1 MIMATK
7 KSNNQARQSAAN
19 AAAPANPGIDIDGSG
34 RGDLLFGTGR
44 DDIIDGRGG
53 NDLILGLGG
62 DDVISGGGGHDFVLG
77 GAGDDDISG
86 DAGNDFLSGGSG
98 NDVISGGRGRDF
110 VLGGS
115 GDDQISGGRGGD
127 TLNGGDGNDVID
139 GGAGNDRLSGDAG
152 DDFLSGGAGRDTLLG
167 GDGDD
172 ILSGGAGRDTIIGG
186 QGHDTLVYGGS
197 VRDAQVTGDS
207 NQAEVRGAD
216 GRDTLEGVEAIQ
228 FDDGTVYLDGRNNG
242 PMVED
247 QAATISENDIAVIVN
262 VLDGAFDFDGDA
274 ISLLSVDAGDFA
286 GTVSF
291 DAASGEVSLTPG
303 AAYDH
308 LTEGESVEVTLT
320 YTATD
325 GTDTTTGIIAVT
337 ITGIDDEPLITAID
351 LGAQNEDDGFIS
363 VDLLATANGDV
374 IGIEEIQSVASS
386 NPDRT
391 ISWGLDPNNYDAVRL
406 DLNQF
411 TDLQA
416 GETETVTITYVVGDN
431 NGGLTTN
438 TATFVV
444 EGTNDLPTFVDFTL
458 SLGESEPL
466 WVNLLSGVQD
476 VDSDT
481 VIVTDVVAST
491 NNPDRV
497 VTANVNYVDGTVT
510 FPYGQ
515 YEDLAEGET
524 EILTISFN
532 LDDGDGG
539 VVAREL
545 SFTIVGE
552 NDAPN
557 VVPIDMG
564 TESED
569 GGFISVDLMSTASD
583 IDTNDVI
590 GIEEIQS
597 VASSNPD
604 RTISWGLDPNNY
616 DAVRLDL
623 NQFTD
628 LQAGETET
636 VTITYVVG
644 DNNGGLT
651 TNTATFVV
659 EGTNDL
665 PTFVDFTLSLGE
677 SEPLW
682 VNLLS
687 GVQDVDSDTVIV
699 TDVVAST
706 NNPDRVV
713 TANVNYVD
721 GTVTFPY
728 GQYED
733 LAEGETEILTIS
745 FNLDDGDGGVVARE
759 LSFTVIGQNDAPYIE
774 PWNSS
779 LEGTVDENDAVSLFS
794 AGSIMFDDVDAS
806 DQHYGYINNVSLSG
820 EAGNL
825 NPGSL
830 YGLLRLDDYA
840 SGGALG
846 WTFNADSGLFDYLQ
860 EGESVTL
867 TYDVEVTDG
876 REGGQTT
883 VSITIEGTNDL
894 PVFNGYSF
902 SLGESEPLWVN
913 LLASVQDVDSD
924 TLTVSDVVALT
935 NNPDRVVV
943 ANVNYAD
950 GTVTFPYGQYEDLAA
965 GETET
970 LTIRFNVDD
979 GDGGVVPCELNFT
992 VIGQNDAPY
1001 IEPWNS
1007 TLEGTVDENDAPV
1020 LTTGGS
1026 IVFDDVDASDQHYGY
1041 INNIT
1046 QTGTVGDFNIYD
1058 LYGLLRLDDYASGGA
1073 LGWTFNADS
1082 GLFDYLQEGESVTL
1096 TYDVAVSDG
1105 REDGQTTVSITIEGT
1120 NDLPTF
1126 IDFGHEIDESTSLWV
1141 NLLSGVQDVDSDA
1154 VTISD
1159 VVAYTDNPDRVVAL
1173 DVNLAE
1179 GTVRFPYGQYED
1191 LAEGESEILTISY
1204 TIDDGDGGVVPAEMH
1219 FTVIGSN
1226 DAPYIEP
1233 WNSTLEATVDE
1244 NDAPVLTTGGSI
1256 VFDDVDASDQ
1266 HYGYINNV
1274 TQTGT
1279 VGDFNIYDLY
1289 GLLRLDDYASGGA
1302 LGWTFNADS
1311 SLFDYLQ
1318 EGESVTLTY
1327 DVEVTDGREGGQ
1339 TTVSITIEGSNDLP
1353 SFVDFTISFGESEPL
1368 WVNLLASVQDV
1379 DSDTVVVTDVT
1390 AHTDNPDRVVVA
1402 NVDYEAGTVSFPY
1415 GQYEDLAEGETETLT
1430 ISFNLEDSDG
1440 GVLPRE
1446 FNFTII
1452 GQNDAPYFEPWNSS
1466 LDATADTGSAGQL
1479 EASGV
1484 IGIWD
1489 PDASDEH
1496 TGATLSVSLAGD
1508 VGGLTEA
1515 DVLGLLSFD
1524 GSRPDA
1530 SVDWSFASDSTL
1542 FAYLSTGESVTLT
1555 YEVEISDGHDSVTAP
1570 VTITITGENDLPMV
1584 SADIAVATHEDAAPL
1599 LVDLFANA
1607 SDPEGDDMAVTGVVV
1622 TTASGRTVDFSVD
1635 ALTGEMVI
1643 DPAQF
1648 GDLDAG
1654 ELETLTVSY
1663 GIGHADTVIT
1673 GGADSIPTIGNAGRW
1688 FVVDLD
1694 SGQTVQEARG
1704 SGNSAEPFAV
1714 PANGVVFH
1722 FNGNNADYVIGA
1734 TAYVD
1739 GVASVID
1746 PAGFEISGYSGTL
1759 SEDGVWLNFADTISD
1774 AMISWTGTIETVDGP
1789 RQVSFTFDG
1798 LDFTDNQ
1805 TGTST
1810 LDSFSVEVSGP
1821 RTAAIAVIEVEGRDE
1836 GAAMEARV
1844 FSKGEVIDVAKVPV
1858 ADTLTDGDA
1867 GSTDGLVTL
1876 SHEDALTVI
1885 TAADV
1890 ADFAFERVFDVTNF
1904 RGAVQF
1910 ASLTEANE
1918 PAMELD
1924 SVQPAPGQADA
1935 FDLPGL
1941 DAFGLPQDDA
1951 ALTMPLPEVPEGW

>member
-1 MIMATK
+1 MASK

-62 DDVISGGGGHDFVLG
+62 DDVISGGGGNDFVLG
-77 GAGDDDISG
+77 GSGDDEISG

-98 NDVISGGRGRDF
+98 NDVISGGRGSDF

-127 TLNGGDGNDVID
+127 TLIGGDGNDAID
-139 GGAGNDRLSGDAG
+139 GGAGNDLLSGDAG

-167 GDGDD
+167 GAGDD

-207 NQAEVRGAD
+207 NQAQVRGAD
-216 GRDTLEGVEAIQ
+216 GRDTLDGVEAIQ
-228 FDDGTVYLDGRNNG
+228 FDDATVYLDGRNNG

-247 QAATISENDIAVIVN
+247 QAATISENDVAVIVN

-291 DAASGEVSLTPG
+291 HAASGEVSLTPG
-303 AAYDH
+303 AAYDY
-308 LTEGESVEVTLT
+308 LAEGESVEVTLT

-325 GTDTTTGIIAVT
+325 GTDTTTGTIAVT

-363 VDLLATANGDV
+363 VDLLATANGAV
-374 IGIEEIQSVASS
+374 IGIDEIQSVASS

-431 NGGLTTN
+431 QGGLTTN

-497 VTANVNYVDGTVT
+497 VTANVNYADGTVT

-545 SFTIVGE
+545 SFTIIGE
-552 NDAPN
+552 NDAPD
-557 VVPIDMG
+557 VVPINLG
-564 TESED
+564 TQSED

-590 GIEEIQS
+590 GIDEIQS

-604 RTISWGLDPNNY
+604 RTISWGLDPNNH

-687 GVQDVDSDTVIV
+687 SVQDVDSDTVIV

-713 TANVNYVD
+713 TANVNYTD

-745 FNLDDGDGGVVARE
+745 FNLDDGDGGVVPRE
-759 LSFTVIGQNDAPYIE
+759 LS
-774 PWNSS
+774 
-779 LEGTVDENDAVSLFS
+779 
-794 AGSIMFDDVDAS
+794 
-806 DQHYGYINNVSLSG
+806 
-820 EAGNL
+820 
-825 NPGSL
+825 
-830 YGLLRLDDYA
+830 
-840 SGGALG
+840 
-846 WTFNADSGLFDYLQ
+846 
-860 EGESVTL
+860 
-867 TYDVEVTDG
+867 
-876 REGGQTT
+876 
-883 VSITIEGTNDL
+883 
-894 PVFNGYSF
+894 
-902 SLGESEPLWVN
+902 
-913 LLASVQDVDSD
+913 
-924 TLTVSDVVALT
+924 
-935 NNPDRVVV
+935 
-943 ANVNYAD
+943 
-950 GTVTFPYGQYEDLAA
+950 
-965 GETET
+965 
-970 LTIRFNVDD
+970 
-979 GDGGVVPCELNFT
+979 FT

-1020 LTTGGS
+1020 LTT
-1026 IVFDDVDASDQHYGY
+1026 A
-1041 INNIT
+1041 
-1046 QTGTVGDFNIYD
+1046 
-1058 LYGLLRLDDYASGGA
+1058 
-1073 LGWTFNADS
+1073 
-1082 GLFDYLQEGESVTL
+1082 
-1096 TYDVAVSDG
+1096 
-1105 REDGQTTVSITIEGT
+1105 
-1120 NDLPTF
+1120 
-1126 IDFGHEIDESTSLWV
+1126 
-1141 NLLSGVQDVDSDA
+1141 
-1154 VTISD
+1154 
-1159 VVAYTDNPDRVVAL
+1159 
-1173 DVNLAE
+1173 
-1179 GTVRFPYGQYED
+1179 
-1191 LAEGESEILTISY
+1191 
-1204 TIDDGDGGVVPAEMH
+1204 
-1219 FTVIGSN
+1219 
-1226 DAPYIEP
+1226 
-1233 WNSTLEATVDE
+1233 
-1244 NDAPVLTTGGSI
+1244 GSI

-1311 SLFDYLQ
+1311 GLFDYLQ
-1318 EGESVTLTY
+1318 EGESVTLSY

-1379 DSDTVVVTDVT
+1379 DSDTVIVTDVT

-1496 TGATLSVSLAGD
+1496 TGTTLSVSLAGD
-1508 VGGLTEA
+1508 IGGLTEA
-1515 DVLGLLSFD
+1515 DVLDLLSFD

-1530 SVDWSFASDSTL
+1530 SVDWSFAAGSAL
-1542 FAYLSTGESVTLT
+1542 FAHLSGDQSITLT
-1555 YEVEISDGHDSVTAP
+1555 YEVEISDGHDTVMAP
-1570 VTITITGENDLPMV
+1570 VTITVTAQNAAPVAPDRAVSMNEDSFFVNVDLLDGASDADGDSLTVSNVVLETSNPDRSFAYSLDTSGGQFTIYPGNFQDLSEGETETITLTYDVADGQGGVTQRTTTVTVDGINDPVSASGGASLMFGENDASVL
-1584 SADIAVATHEDAAPL
+1584 SDSGTISYSDADANDTHTASISSVGVRGQDAGLAGVDLASLFTLDASDGVLSWSFEADGSVFDYLNDGDTLLLDFQIELSDGLSTSTVQINVMILGATDAA
-1599 LVDLFANA
+1599 A
-1607 SDPEGDDMAVTGVVV
+1607 S
-1622 TTASGRTVDFSVD
+1622 
-1635 ALTGEMVI
+1635 
-1643 DPAQF
+1643 
-1648 GDLDAG
+1648 
-1654 ELETLTVSY
+1654 
-1663 GIGHADTVIT
+1663 
-1673 GGADSIPTIGNAGRW
+1673 
-1688 FVVDLD
+1688 
-1694 SGQTVQEARG
+1694 
-1704 SGNSAEPFAV
+1704 
-1714 PANGVVFH
+1714 
-1722 FNGNNADYVIGA
+1722 
-1734 TAYVD
+1734 
-1739 GVASVID
+1739 
-1746 PAGFEISGYSGTL
+1746 
-1759 SEDGVWLNFADTISD
+1759 
-1774 AMISWTGTIETVDGP
+1774 
-1789 RQVSFTFDG
+1789 
-1798 LDFTDNQ
+1798 
-1805 TGTST
+1805 
-1810 LDSFSVEVSGP
+1810 
-1821 RTAAIAVIEVEGRDE
+1821 
-1836 GAAMEARV
+1836 MEAQV
-1844 FSKGEVIDVAKVPV
+1844 FDKAQAFDLSKTPV
-1858 ADTLTDGDA
+1858 ADDLVDTDPG
-1867 GSTDGLVTL
+1867 TDPGLVTL
-1876 SHEDALTVI
+1876 SHEDGLTVI

-1910 ASLTEANE
+1910 ASLTETSDTAR
-1918 PAMELD
+1918 ELD
-1924 SVQPAPGQADA
+1924 SVQPTLGQADA

-1941 DAFGLPQDDA
+1941 DAFGLPHDDA
-1951 ALTMPLPEVPEGW
+1951 ALTVPLPDMPEGW

>member
-7 KSNNQARQSAAN
+7 KSYNQARQSAAN

-262 VLDGAFDFDGDA
+262 VLDSAFDFDGDA
-274 ISLLSVDAGDFA
+274 ISLLSVDAGEFA

-337 ITGIDDEPLITAID
+337 ITGIDDEPLIRAID

-497 VTANVNYVDGTVT
+497 VTANVNYADGTVT
-510 FPYGQ
+510 FP
-515 YEDLAEGET
+515 
-524 EILTISFN
+524 F
-532 LDDGDGG
+532 
-539 VVAREL
+539 
-545 SFTIVGE
+545 
-552 NDAPN
+552 
-557 VVPIDMG
+557 
-564 TESED
+564 
-569 GGFISVDLMSTASD
+569 
-583 IDTNDVI
+583 
-590 GIEEIQS
+590 
-597 VASSNPD
+597 
-604 RTISWGLDPNNY
+604 
-616 DAVRLDL
+616 
-623 NQFTD
+623 
-628 LQAGETET
+628 
-636 VTITYVVG
+636 
-644 DNNGGLT
+644 
-651 TNTATFVV
+651 
-659 EGTNDL
+659 
-665 PTFVDFTLSLGE
+665 
-677 SEPLW
+677 
-682 VNLLS
+682 
-687 GVQDVDSDTVIV
+687 
-699 TDVVAST
+699 
-706 NNPDRVV
+706 
-713 TANVNYVD
+713 
-721 GTVTFPY
+721 

-779 LEGTVDENDAVSLFS
+779 LEGTVDENDAATLFS
-794 AGSIMFDDVDAS
+794 AGSIVFDDVDAS

-846 WTFNADSGLFDYLQ
+846 WTFNANSGLFDYLQ

-867 TYDVEVTDG
+867 TYDVEVSDG

-1191 LAEGESEILTISY
+1191 LAEGESETLTISY

-1279 VGDFNIYDLY
+1279 AGDFNIYDLY

-1379 DSDTVVVTDVT
+1379 DSDTVIVTDVT

-1415 GQYEDLAEGETETLT
+1415 GQYEDLAEGETERLT

>member
-242 PMVED
+242 PIVED

-497 VTANVNYVDGTVT
+497 VTANVNYADGTV
-510 FPYGQ
+510 
-515 YEDLAEGET
+515 
-524 EILTISFN
+524 S
-532 LDDGDGG
+532 
-539 VVAREL
+539 
-545 SFTIVGE
+545 
-552 NDAPN
+552 
-557 VVPIDMG
+557 
-564 TESED
+564 
-569 GGFISVDLMSTASD
+569 
-583 IDTNDVI
+583 
-590 GIEEIQS
+590 
-597 VASSNPD
+597 
-604 RTISWGLDPNNY
+604 
-616 DAVRLDL
+616 
-623 NQFTD
+623 
-628 LQAGETET
+628 
-636 VTITYVVG
+636 
-644 DNNGGLT
+644 
-651 TNTATFVV
+651 
-659 EGTNDL
+659 
-665 PTFVDFTLSLGE
+665 
-677 SEPLW
+677 
-682 VNLLS
+682 
-687 GVQDVDSDTVIV
+687 
-699 TDVVAST
+699 
-706 NNPDRVV
+706 
-713 TANVNYVD
+713 
-721 GTVTFPY
+721 FPY

-779 LEGTVDENDAVSLFS
+779 LEGTVDENDAATLFS
-794 AGSIMFDDVDAS
+794 AGSIVFDDVDAS

-846 WTFNADSGLFDYLQ
+846 WTFNANSGLFDYLQ

-867 TYDVEVTDG
+867 TYDVEVSDG

-992 VIGQNDAPY
+992 VIGSNDAPY

-1007 TLEGTVDENDAPV
+1007 TLEATVDENDAPV

-1041 INNIT
+1041 INNVT

-1105 REDGQTTVSITIEGT
+1105 REDGQTTVSITIEGS

-1233 WNSTLEATVDE
+1233 WNSTLEGTVDE

-1279 VGDFNIYDLY
+1279 AGDFNIYDLY

-1327 DVEVTDGREGGQ
+1327 DVEVTDGRGGGQ

-1542 FAYLSTGESVTLT
+1542 FAYLSTGENVTLT

-1570 VTITITGENDLPMV
+1570 VTITITGQNDLPMV

-1722 FNGNNADYVIGA
+1722 FNGNNADYVIAA

-1910 ASLTEANE
+1910 ASLTEADDT
-1918 PAMELD
+1918 AMEVD

-1935 FDLPGL
+1935 FDWPGL

>member
-1 MIMATK
+1 MATK

-242 PMVED
+242 PIVED

-497 VTANVNYVDGTVT
+497 VTANVNYADGTV
-510 FPYGQ
+510 
-515 YEDLAEGET
+515 
-524 EILTISFN
+524 S
-532 LDDGDGG
+532 
-539 VVAREL
+539 
-545 SFTIVGE
+545 
-552 NDAPN
+552 
-557 VVPIDMG
+557 
-564 TESED
+564 
-569 GGFISVDLMSTASD
+569 
-583 IDTNDVI
+583 
-590 GIEEIQS
+590 
-597 VASSNPD
+597 
-604 RTISWGLDPNNY
+604 
-616 DAVRLDL
+616 
-623 NQFTD
+623 
-628 LQAGETET
+628 
-636 VTITYVVG
+636 
-644 DNNGGLT
+644 
-651 TNTATFVV
+651 
-659 EGTNDL
+659 
-665 PTFVDFTLSLGE
+665 
-677 SEPLW
+677 
-682 VNLLS
+682 
-687 GVQDVDSDTVIV
+687 
-699 TDVVAST
+699 
-706 NNPDRVV
+706 
-713 TANVNYVD
+713 
-721 GTVTFPY
+721 FPY

-779 LEGTVDENDAVSLFS
+779 LEGTVDENDAATLFS
-794 AGSIMFDDVDAS
+794 AGSIVFDDVDAS

-846 WTFNADSGLFDYLQ
+846 WTFNANSGLFDYLQ

-867 TYDVEVTDG
+867 TYDVEVSDG

-992 VIGQNDAPY
+992 VIGSNDAPY

-1007 TLEGTVDENDAPV
+1007 TLEATVDENDAPV

-1041 INNIT
+1041 INNVT

-1105 REDGQTTVSITIEGT
+1105 REDGQTTVSITIEGS

-1233 WNSTLEATVDE
+1233 WNSTLEGTVDE

-1279 VGDFNIYDLY
+1279 AGDFNIYDLY

-1327 DVEVTDGREGGQ
+1327 DVEVTDGRGGGQ

-1542 FAYLSTGESVTLT
+1542 FAYLSTGENVTLT

-1570 VTITITGENDLPMV
+1570 VTITITGQNDLPMV

-1722 FNGNNADYVIGA
+1722 FNGNNADYVIAA

-1910 ASLTEANE
+1910 ASLTEADDT
-1918 PAMELD
+1918 AMEVD

-1935 FDLPGL
+1935 FDWPGL

>member
-242 PMVED
+242 PIVED

-497 VTANVNYVDGTVT
+497 VTANVNYADGTV
-510 FPYGQ
+510 
-515 YEDLAEGET
+515 
-524 EILTISFN
+524 S
-532 LDDGDGG
+532 
-539 VVAREL
+539 
-545 SFTIVGE
+545 
-552 NDAPN
+552 
-557 VVPIDMG
+557 
-564 TESED
+564 
-569 GGFISVDLMSTASD
+569 
-583 IDTNDVI
+583 
-590 GIEEIQS
+590 
-597 VASSNPD
+597 
-604 RTISWGLDPNNY
+604 
-616 DAVRLDL
+616 
-623 NQFTD
+623 
-628 LQAGETET
+628 
-636 VTITYVVG
+636 
-644 DNNGGLT
+644 
-651 TNTATFVV
+651 
-659 EGTNDL
+659 
-665 PTFVDFTLSLGE
+665 
-677 SEPLW
+677 
-682 VNLLS
+682 
-687 GVQDVDSDTVIV
+687 
-699 TDVVAST
+699 
-706 NNPDRVV
+706 
-713 TANVNYVD
+713 
-721 GTVTFPY
+721 FPY

-779 LEGTVDENDAVSLFS
+779 LEGTVDENDAATLFS
-794 AGSIMFDDVDAS
+794 AGSIVFDDVDAS

-846 WTFNADSGLFDYLQ
+846 WTFNANSGLFDYLQ

-867 TYDVEVTDG
+867 TYDVEVSDG

-992 VIGQNDAPY
+992 VIG
-1001 IEPWNS
+1001 
-1007 TLEGTVDENDAPV
+1007 
-1020 LTTGGS
+1020 
-1026 IVFDDVDASDQHYGY
+1026 
-1041 INNIT
+1041 
-1046 QTGTVGDFNIYD
+1046 
-1058 LYGLLRLDDYASGGA
+1058 
-1073 LGWTFNADS
+1073 
-1082 GLFDYLQEGESVTL
+1082 
-1096 TYDVAVSDG
+1096 
-1105 REDGQTTVSITIEGT
+1105 
-1120 NDLPTF
+1120 
-1126 IDFGHEIDESTSLWV
+1126 
-1141 NLLSGVQDVDSDA
+1141 
-1154 VTISD
+1154 
-1159 VVAYTDNPDRVVAL
+1159 
-1173 DVNLAE
+1173 
-1179 GTVRFPYGQYED
+1179 
-1191 LAEGESEILTISY
+1191 
-1204 TIDDGDGGVVPAEMH
+1204 
-1219 FTVIGSN
+1219 SN

-1311 SLFDYLQ
+1311 GLFDYLQ

-1327 DVEVTDGREGGQ
+1327 DVAVSDGREDGQ

-1542 FAYLSTGESVTLT
+1542 FAYLSTGENVTLT

-1570 VTITITGENDLPMV
+1570 VTITITGQNDLPMV

-1722 FNGNNADYVIGA
+1722 FNGNNADYVIAA

-1910 ASLTEANE
+1910 ASLTEADDT
-1918 PAMELD
+1918 AMEVD

-1935 FDLPGL
+1935 FDWPGL

>member
-416 GETETVTITYVVGDN
+416 GETETVTITYVVGDI

-497 VTANVNYVDGTVT
+497 VTANVNYADGTV
-510 FPYGQ
+510 
-515 YEDLAEGET
+515 
-524 EILTISFN
+524 S
-532 LDDGDGG
+532 
-539 VVAREL
+539 
-545 SFTIVGE
+545 
-552 NDAPN
+552 
-557 VVPIDMG
+557 
-564 TESED
+564 
-569 GGFISVDLMSTASD
+569 
-583 IDTNDVI
+583 
-590 GIEEIQS
+590 
-597 VASSNPD
+597 
-604 RTISWGLDPNNY
+604 
-616 DAVRLDL
+616 
-623 NQFTD
+623 
-628 LQAGETET
+628 
-636 VTITYVVG
+636 
-644 DNNGGLT
+644 
-651 TNTATFVV
+651 
-659 EGTNDL
+659 
-665 PTFVDFTLSLGE
+665 
-677 SEPLW
+677 
-682 VNLLS
+682 
-687 GVQDVDSDTVIV
+687 
-699 TDVVAST
+699 
-706 NNPDRVV
+706 
-713 TANVNYVD
+713 
-721 GTVTFPY
+721 FPY

-779 LEGTVDENDAVSLFS
+779 LEGTVDENDAATLFS
-794 AGSIMFDDVDAS
+794 AGSIVFDDVDAS

-867 TYDVEVTDG
+867 TYDVEVSDG

-924 TLTVSDVVALT
+924 TLTVTDVVAMT

-950 GTVTFPYGQYEDLAA
+950 GTLTFPYGQYEDLAA

-1041 INNIT
+1041 INNVT

-1082 GLFDYLQEGESVTL
+1082 G
-1096 TYDVAVSDG
+1096 
-1105 REDGQTTVSITIEGT
+1105 
-1120 NDLPTF
+1120 
-1126 IDFGHEIDESTSLWV
+1126 
-1141 NLLSGVQDVDSDA
+1141 
-1154 VTISD
+1154 
-1159 VVAYTDNPDRVVAL
+1159 
-1173 DVNLAE
+1173 
-1179 GTVRFPYGQYED
+1179 
-1191 LAEGESEILTISY
+1191 
-1204 TIDDGDGGVVPAEMH
+1204 
-1219 FTVIGSN
+1219 
-1226 DAPYIEP
+1226 
-1233 WNSTLEATVDE
+1233 
-1244 NDAPVLTTGGSI
+1244 
-1256 VFDDVDASDQ
+1256 
-1266 HYGYINNV
+1266 
-1274 TQTGT
+1274 
-1279 VGDFNIYDLY
+1279 
-1289 GLLRLDDYASGGA
+1289 
-1302 LGWTFNADS
+1302 
-1311 SLFDYLQ
+1311 LFDYLQ

-1555 YEVEISDGHDSVTAP
+1555 YEVAISDGHDSVIAP

-1722 FNGNNADYVIGA
+1722 FNGNNADYVIAA

-1876 SHEDALTVI
+1876 SHEDGLTVI

-1910 ASLTEANE
+1910 ASLTEADDT
-1918 PAMELD
+1918 AMELD
-1924 SVQPAPGQADA
+1924 SVQPAPAQAAA
-1935 FDLPGL
+1935 FDWPGL

-1951 ALTMPLPEVPEGW
+1951 ALTMPLPEMPEGW

>member
-1 MIMATK
+1 MATK

-416 GETETVTITYVVGDN
+416 GETETVTITYVVGDI

-497 VTANVNYVDGTVT
+497 VTANVNYADGTV
-510 FPYGQ
+510 
-515 YEDLAEGET
+515 
-524 EILTISFN
+524 S
-532 LDDGDGG
+532 
-539 VVAREL
+539 
-545 SFTIVGE
+545 
-552 NDAPN
+552 
-557 VVPIDMG
+557 
-564 TESED
+564 
-569 GGFISVDLMSTASD
+569 
-583 IDTNDVI
+583 
-590 GIEEIQS
+590 
-597 VASSNPD
+597 
-604 RTISWGLDPNNY
+604 
-616 DAVRLDL
+616 
-623 NQFTD
+623 
-628 LQAGETET
+628 
-636 VTITYVVG
+636 
-644 DNNGGLT
+644 
-651 TNTATFVV
+651 
-659 EGTNDL
+659 
-665 PTFVDFTLSLGE
+665 
-677 SEPLW
+677 
-682 VNLLS
+682 
-687 GVQDVDSDTVIV
+687 
-699 TDVVAST
+699 
-706 NNPDRVV
+706 
-713 TANVNYVD
+713 
-721 GTVTFPY
+721 FPY

-779 LEGTVDENDAVSLFS
+779 LEGTVDENDAATLFS
-794 AGSIMFDDVDAS
+794 AGSIVFDDVDAS

-867 TYDVEVTDG
+867 TYDVEVSDG

-924 TLTVSDVVALT
+924 TLTVTDVVAMT

-950 GTVTFPYGQYEDLAA
+950 GTLTFPYGQYEDLAA

-1041 INNIT
+1041 INNVT

-1082 GLFDYLQEGESVTL
+1082 G
-1096 TYDVAVSDG
+1096 
-1105 REDGQTTVSITIEGT
+1105 
-1120 NDLPTF
+1120 
-1126 IDFGHEIDESTSLWV
+1126 
-1141 NLLSGVQDVDSDA
+1141 
-1154 VTISD
+1154 
-1159 VVAYTDNPDRVVAL
+1159 
-1173 DVNLAE
+1173 
-1179 GTVRFPYGQYED
+1179 
-1191 LAEGESEILTISY
+1191 
-1204 TIDDGDGGVVPAEMH
+1204 
-1219 FTVIGSN
+1219 
-1226 DAPYIEP
+1226 
-1233 WNSTLEATVDE
+1233 
-1244 NDAPVLTTGGSI
+1244 
-1256 VFDDVDASDQ
+1256 
-1266 HYGYINNV
+1266 
-1274 TQTGT
+1274 
-1279 VGDFNIYDLY
+1279 
-1289 GLLRLDDYASGGA
+1289 
-1302 LGWTFNADS
+1302 
-1311 SLFDYLQ
+1311 LFDYLQ

-1555 YEVEISDGHDSVTAP
+1555 YEVAISDGHDSVIAP

-1722 FNGNNADYVIGA
+1722 FNGNNADYVIAA

-1876 SHEDALTVI
+1876 SHEDGLTVI

-1910 ASLTEANE
+1910 ASLTEADDT
-1918 PAMELD
+1918 AMELD
-1924 SVQPAPGQADA
+1924 SVQPAPAQAAA
-1935 FDLPGL
+1935 FDWPGL

-1951 ALTMPLPEVPEGW
+1951 ALTMPLPEMPEGW

>member
-139 GGAGNDRLSGDAG
+139 GGAGNDSLSGDAG

-497 VTANVNYVDGTVT
+497 VTANVNYADGTVT
-510 FPYGQ
+510 FPFGQ

-564 TESED
+564 NQSED

-794 AGSIMFDDVDAS
+794 AGSIVFDDVDAS

-924 TLTVSDVVALT
+924 TLTVSDFVALT

-950 GTVTFPYGQYEDLAA
+950 GTVTFPYGQYEDLAE

-1007 TLEGTVDENDAPV
+1007 TLEGTVDENDALV

-1026 IVFDDVDASDQHYGY
+1026 IVFDDVDASDQNYGY
-1041 INNIT
+1041 INNVT

-1096 TYDVAVSDG
+1096 TYDVEVTDG
-1105 REDGQTTVSITIEGT
+1105 REGGQTTVSITIEGS

-1126 IDFGHEIDESTSLWV
+1126 IDFGHQIDESTSLWV

-1219 FTVIGSN
+1219 FTV
-1226 DAPYIEP
+1226 
-1233 WNSTLEATVDE
+1233 
-1244 NDAPVLTTGGSI
+1244 
-1256 VFDDVDASDQ
+1256 
-1266 HYGYINNV
+1266 
-1274 TQTGT
+1274 
-1279 VGDFNIYDLY
+1279 
-1289 GLLRLDDYASGGA
+1289 
-1302 LGWTFNADS
+1302 
-1311 SLFDYLQ
+1311 
-1318 EGESVTLTY
+1318 
-1327 DVEVTDGREGGQ
+1327 
-1339 TTVSITIEGSNDLP
+1339 
-1353 SFVDFTISFGESEPL
+1353 
-1368 WVNLLASVQDV
+1368 
-1379 DSDTVVVTDVT
+1379 
-1390 AHTDNPDRVVVA
+1390 
-1402 NVDYEAGTVSFPY
+1402 
-1415 GQYEDLAEGETETLT
+1415 
-1430 ISFNLEDSDG
+1430 
-1440 GVLPRE
+1440 
-1446 FNFTII
+1446 I

-1542 FAYLSTGESVTLT
+1542 FAYLSTGENVTLT

-1570 VTITITGENDLPMV
+1570 VTITITGQNDLPMV

-1648 GDLDAG
+1648 GDLAAG

-1722 FNGNNADYVIGA
+1722 FNGNNADYVIAA

-1774 AMISWTGTIETVDGP
+1774 AVISWTGTIETVDGP

-1876 SHEDALTVI
+1876 SHEGALTVI

-1910 ASLTEANE
+1910 ASLTEADDT
-1918 PAMELD
+1918 AMEVD

-1935 FDLPGL
+1935 FDWPGL

>member
-242 PMVED
+242 PIVED

-262 VLDGAFDFDGDA
+262 VLDSAFDFDGDA
-274 ISLLSVDAGDFA
+274 ISLLSVDAGEFA

-337 ITGIDDEPLITAID
+337 ITGIDDEPLIRAID

-497 VTANVNYVDGTVT
+497 VTANVNYADGTV
-510 FPYGQ
+510 
-515 YEDLAEGET
+515 
-524 EILTISFN
+524 S
-532 LDDGDGG
+532 
-539 VVAREL
+539 
-545 SFTIVGE
+545 
-552 NDAPN
+552 
-557 VVPIDMG
+557 
-564 TESED
+564 
-569 GGFISVDLMSTASD
+569 
-583 IDTNDVI
+583 
-590 GIEEIQS
+590 
-597 VASSNPD
+597 
-604 RTISWGLDPNNY
+604 
-616 DAVRLDL
+616 
-623 NQFTD
+623 
-628 LQAGETET
+628 
-636 VTITYVVG
+636 
-644 DNNGGLT
+644 
-651 TNTATFVV
+651 
-659 EGTNDL
+659 
-665 PTFVDFTLSLGE
+665 
-677 SEPLW
+677 
-682 VNLLS
+682 
-687 GVQDVDSDTVIV
+687 
-699 TDVVAST
+699 
-706 NNPDRVV
+706 
-713 TANVNYVD
+713 
-721 GTVTFPY
+721 FPY

-779 LEGTVDENDAVSLFS
+779 LEGTVDENDAATLFS
-794 AGSIMFDDVDAS
+794 AGSIVFDDVDAS

-846 WTFNADSGLFDYLQ
+846 WTFNANSGLFDYLQ

-867 TYDVEVTDG
+867 TYDVEVSDG

-992 VIGQNDAPY
+992 VIG
-1001 IEPWNS
+1001 
-1007 TLEGTVDENDAPV
+1007 
-1020 LTTGGS
+1020 
-1026 IVFDDVDASDQHYGY
+1026 
-1041 INNIT
+1041 
-1046 QTGTVGDFNIYD
+1046 
-1058 LYGLLRLDDYASGGA
+1058 
-1073 LGWTFNADS
+1073 
-1082 GLFDYLQEGESVTL
+1082 
-1096 TYDVAVSDG
+1096 
-1105 REDGQTTVSITIEGT
+1105 
-1120 NDLPTF
+1120 
-1126 IDFGHEIDESTSLWV
+1126 
-1141 NLLSGVQDVDSDA
+1141 
-1154 VTISD
+1154 
-1159 VVAYTDNPDRVVAL
+1159 
-1173 DVNLAE
+1173 
-1179 GTVRFPYGQYED
+1179 
-1191 LAEGESEILTISY
+1191 
-1204 TIDDGDGGVVPAEMH
+1204 
-1219 FTVIGSN
+1219 SN

-1256 VFDDVDASDQ
+1256 VFDDVD
-1266 HYGYINNV
+1266 
-1274 TQTGT
+1274 
-1279 VGDFNIYDLY
+1279 
-1289 GLLRLDDYASGGA
+1289 
-1302 LGWTFNADS
+1302 
-1311 SLFDYLQ
+1311 
-1318 EGESVTLTY
+1318 
-1327 DVEVTDGREGGQ
+1327 
-1339 TTVSITIEGSNDLP
+1339 
-1353 SFVDFTISFGESEPL
+1353 
-1368 WVNLLASVQDV
+1368 
-1379 DSDTVVVTDVT
+1379 
-1390 AHTDNPDRVVVA
+1390 
-1402 NVDYEAGTVSFPY
+1402 
-1415 GQYEDLAEGETETLT
+1415 
-1430 ISFNLEDSDG
+1430 
-1440 GVLPRE
+1440 
-1446 FNFTII
+1446 
-1452 GQNDAPYFEPWNSS
+1452 
-1466 LDATADTGSAGQL
+1466 
-1479 EASGV
+1479 
-1484 IGIWD
+1484 
-1489 PDASDEH
+1489 
-1496 TGATLSVSLAGD
+1496 
-1508 VGGLTEA
+1508 
-1515 DVLGLLSFD
+1515 
-1524 GSRPDA
+1524 
-1530 SVDWSFASDSTL
+1530 
-1542 FAYLSTGESVTLT
+1542 
-1555 YEVEISDGHDSVTAP
+1555 
-1570 VTITITGENDLPMV
+1570 
-1584 SADIAVATHEDAAPL
+1584 
-1599 LVDLFANA
+1599 
-1607 SDPEGDDMAVTGVVV
+1607 
-1622 TTASGRTVDFSVD
+1622 
-1635 ALTGEMVI
+1635 
-1643 DPAQF
+1643 
-1648 GDLDAG
+1648 
-1654 ELETLTVSY
+1654 
-1663 GIGHADTVIT
+1663 
-1673 GGADSIPTIGNAGRW
+1673 
-1688 FVVDLD
+1688 
-1694 SGQTVQEARG
+1694 
-1704 SGNSAEPFAV
+1704 
-1714 PANGVVFH
+1714 
-1722 FNGNNADYVIGA
+1722 
-1734 TAYVD
+1734 
-1739 GVASVID
+1739 
-1746 PAGFEISGYSGTL
+1746 
-1759 SEDGVWLNFADTISD
+1759 
-1774 AMISWTGTIETVDGP
+1774 
-1789 RQVSFTFDG
+1789 
-1798 LDFTDNQ
+1798 
-1805 TGTST
+1805 
-1810 LDSFSVEVSGP
+1810 
-1821 RTAAIAVIEVEGRDE
+1821 
-1836 GAAMEARV
+1836 
-1844 FSKGEVIDVAKVPV
+1844 
-1858 ADTLTDGDA
+1858 
-1867 GSTDGLVTL
+1867 
-1876 SHEDALTVI
+1876 
-1885 TAADV
+1885 
-1890 ADFAFERVFDVTNF
+1890 
-1904 RGAVQF
+1904 
-1910 ASLTEANE
+1910 
-1918 PAMELD
+1918 
-1924 SVQPAPGQADA
+1924 
-1935 FDLPGL
+1935 
-1941 DAFGLPQDDA
+1941 
-1951 ALTMPLPEVPEGW
+1951 

>member
-1 MIMATK
+1 MATK

-139 GGAGNDRLSGDAG
+139 GGAGNDRVSGDAG

-291 DAASGEVSLTPG
+291 DAASGEVSLMPG
-303 AAYDH
+303 ATYDH

-564 TESED
+564 TQSED

-794 AGSIMFDDVDAS
+794 AGSIVYDDVDAS

-867 TYDVEVTDG
+867 TYDVEVSDG

-924 TLTVSDVVALT
+924 TLTVTDVVAMT

-1020 LTTGGS
+1020 LTTGGT

-1041 INNIT
+1041 INNVT

-1058 LYGLLRLDDYASGGA
+1058 LFGLLRLDDYASGGA

-1082 GLFDYLQEGESVTL
+1082 GLFDYLQEGESITL

-1126 IDFGHEIDESTSLWV
+1126 IDFGHQIDESTSLWV

-1233 WNSTLEATVDE
+1233 WNSTLEGTVDE

-1266 HYGYINNV
+1266 HYGSINNV

-1466 LDATADTGSAGQL
+1466 LDATADTGNAGQL

-1542 FAYLSTGESVTLT
+1542 FAYLSTGENVTLT

-1570 VTITITGENDLPMV
+1570 VTITITGQNDLPMV

-1722 FNGNNADYVIGA
+1722 FNGNNADYVIAA

-1759 SEDGVWLNFADTISD
+1759 YEDGVWLNFADTISD

-1798 LDFTDNQ
+1798 LNFTDNQ

-1910 ASLTEANE
+1910 ASLTEADDT
-1918 PAMELD
+1918 AMEVD
-1924 SVQPAPGQADA
+1924 SVQPALGQADA